1 MKYNKTFREA
11 LHEVRHGQIKEDG
24 HTDVASAVRQC
35 KTSIEDASQMLMKL
49 QRMNPEDALPS
60 WWMNKLAIAAN
71 NLNKLRDYLLVPSIT
86 NENLEEQDNPFKPDK
101 VYSQDDVSKLQAQI
115 QKLKTQ
121 LEKEKAKADNAI
133 PNRDTGEIPL
143 QTGIA
148 HAILKIKDKKLED
161 EAKKKQSSDA
171 IKKLAKESMIGKSLG
186 MIGESQASDKAKAM
200 GLDYMSFGRY
210 GKDGKVT
217 HKSIGGQLT
226 AVDKDEKPI
235 DTPKGTGVDQKKG
248 AASTAGDGDELK
260 VKSKKF
266 LKDFEDGTLE
276 DDDGPIELDFDD
288 EQSFEAAAEKA
299 RSMGLDDLADDIDSV
314 GGYVQEM
321 EPDNAQAEFQ
331 DVLAKYSNQPV
342 KAVELSKKADQAI
355 DLFTDNE
362 YSPNDVENMTKDL
375 KNVASIVKK
384 MVDSDITVG
393 DAGSGMTNAK
403 KGFRPEVISTLKS
416 LEDITQSI
424 GDVKD
429 DIENERVKDTLGEI
443 QGILDFITDEN
454 ADHDN
459 YTKPHKV
466 NGALAELEDLL
477 SDVSKM
483 KKESND
489 NFLRLERFKRK
500 YLYEK
505 EEEEIITDD
514 DLIKDPSLKDVIRQD
529 MKKKM
534 KLDKKKSEIK
544 INPEMDLGVFS
555 GGKKVP
561 NGNLH

>member
-11 LHEVRHGQIKEDG
+11 LNEVRKIEEDG
-24 HTDVASAVRQC
+24 HTDVASAVRQS

-101 VYSQDDVSKLQAQI
+101 VYSQDDVSKLEAQI
-115 QKLKTQ
+115 DKLKTQ

-161 EAKKKQSSDA
+161 EAKKKQSSNA

-235 DTPKGTGVDQKKG
+235 DPPKGTGADQKKG
-248 AASTAGDGDELK
+248 VASTDGDELK
-260 VKSKKF
+260 VKSKNF
-266 LKDFEDGTLE
+266 LKDFEDGSLE
-276 DDDGPIELDFDD
+276 SDDGDSIELDFDD
-288 EQSFEAAAEKA
+288 EESFEAAAEKA
-299 RSMGLDDLADDIDSV
+299 RSMGLDDLADDLDSV
-314 GGYVQEM
+314 GGYVMEM
-321 EPDNAQAEFQ
+321 EPENAQAEYQ
-331 DVLAKYSNQPV
+331 DMLAKYSNQPV

-355 DLFTDNE
+355 ELFTGNE
-362 YSPNDVENMTKDL
+362 YSPDDVENMTKDL
-375 KNVASIVKK
+375 KNVTSIVKK
-384 MVDSDITVG
+384 MADADVTVG
-393 DAGSGMTNAK
+393 DPGSGMTNPK

-429 DIENERVKDTLGEI
+429 DIESERVKETLGEI

-454 ADHDN
+454 ADHDG

-466 NGALAELEDLL
+466 NGALAEIEDLL
-477 SDVSKM
+477 SDMSKM

-489 NFLRLERFKRK
+489 NFARLERFKRR
-500 YLYEK
+500 YIYEK
-505 EEEEIITDD
+505 EEEIITDK
-514 DLIKDPSLKDVIRQD
+514 DLIKDPSLEDVIKQD
-529 MKKKM
+529 MKKKK

-544 INPEMDLGVFS
+544 VNPEMDLGVFS
-555 GGKKVP
+555 GGRKVP

>member
-11 LHEVRHGQIKEDG
+11 LNEVRKIEEDG
-24 HTDVASAVRQC
+24 HTDVASAVRQS

-101 VYSQDDVSKLQAQI
+101 VYSQDDVSKLEAQI
-115 QKLKTQ
+115 DKLKTQ

-161 EAKKKQSSDA
+161 EAKKKQSSNA

-235 DTPKGTGVDQKKG
+235 DPPKGTGADQKKG
-248 AASTAGDGDELK
+248 VASTDGDELK
-260 VKSKKF
+260 VKSKNF
-266 LKDFEDGTLE
+266 LKDFEDGSLE
-276 DDDGPIELDFDD
+276 SDDGDSIELDFDD
-288 EQSFEAAAEKA
+288 EESFEAAAEKA
-299 RSMGLDDLADDIDSV
+299 RSMGLDDLADDLDSV
-314 GGYVQEM
+314 GGYVMEM
-321 EPDNAQAEFQ
+321 EPENAQAEYQ
-331 DVLAKYSNQPV
+331 DMLAKYSNQPV

-355 DLFTDNE
+355 ELFTGNE
-362 YSPNDVENMTKDL
+362 YSRDDVENMTKDL
-375 KNVASIVKK
+375 KNVTSIVKK
-384 MVDSDITVG
+384 MADADVTVG
-393 DAGSGMTNAK
+393 DPGSGMTNPK

-429 DIENERVKDTLGEI
+429 DIESERVKETLGEI

-454 ADHDN
+454 ADHDG

-466 NGALAELEDLL
+466 NGALAEIEDLL
-477 SDVSKM
+477 SDMSKM

-489 NFLRLERFKRK
+489 NFARLERFKRR
-500 YLYEK
+500 YIYEK
-505 EEEEIITDD
+505 EEEIITDK
-514 DLIKDPSLKDVIRQD
+514 DLIKDPSLEDVIKQD
-529 MKKKM
+529 MKKKK

-544 INPEMDLGVFS
+544 VNPEMDLGVFS
-555 GGKKVP
+555 GGRKVP

>member
-11 LHEVRHGQIKEDG
+11 LNEVRKIKEDG
-24 HTDVASAVRQC
+24 HTDVASAVRQS

-101 VYSQDDVSKLQAQI
+101 VYSQDDVSKLEAQI

-121 LEKEKAKADNAI
+121 LEKEKAKADNAV

-148 HAILKIKDKKLED
+148 HAILRIKDKKLED

-171 IKKLAKESMIGKSLG
+171 IKKLAKESMIGKILG

-235 DTPKGTGVDQKKG
+235 DPPKGTGADQKKG
-248 AASTAGDGDELK
+248 VASTDGDELK
-260 VKSKKF
+260 VKSKNF
-266 LKDFEDGTLE
+266 LKDFEDGSLE
-276 DDDGPIELDFDD
+276 SDDGDSIELDFDD

-314 GGYVQEM
+314 GGYVMEM

-362 YSPNDVENMTKDL
+362 YSPNDVQNMTKDL

-416 LEDITQSI
+416 LEDVTQSI

-429 DIENERVKDTLGEI
+429 DIENERVKETLGEI

-454 ADHDN
+454 ADHDG

-466 NGALAELEDLL
+466 NGALAELQDLL
-477 SDVSKM
+477 SDISKM
-483 KKESND
+483 KKESYD
-489 NFLRLERFKRK
+489 GFSRLERFKRK

-505 EEEEIITDD
+505 EEEIITDD
-514 DLIKDPSLKDVIRQD
+514 DLIKDPSLEDVIKQD
-529 MKKKM
+529 MKKKK

-544 INPEMDLGVFS
+544 VNPEMDIGVFS
-555 GGKKVP
+555 GGRKVP

>member
-11 LHEVRHGQIKEDG
+11 LEEVRQEKIKEDG
-24 HTDVASAVRQC
+24 HTDVASAVRQS

-101 VYSQDDVSKLQAQI
+101 VYSQDDVSKLEAQI

-121 LEKEKAKADNAI
+121 LEKEKAKADNAV

-148 HAILKIKDKKLED
+148 HAILRIKDKKLEQ
-161 EAKKKQSSDA
+161 EVKKKQSSDA
-171 IKKLAKESMIGKSLG
+171 IKKLARESMIGKSLG

-235 DTPKGTGVDQKKG
+235 DTPKGTGADQKS
-248 AASTAGDGDELK
+248 AAPDSSNDTSKA
-260 VKSKKF
+260 KSILKKF
-266 LKDFEDGTLE
+266 E
-276 DDDGPIELDFDD
+276 DDFDFDD
-288 EQSFEAAAEKA
+288 ESSFDGAIDAAREA
-299 RSMGLDDLADDIDSV
+299 GLDDLADDLEGIS
-314 GGYVQEM
+314 GFVQEM
-321 EPDNAQAEFQ
+321 EPDEAQERFQ
-331 DVLAKYSNQPV
+331 DLKADLSNEPNE
-342 KAVELSKKADQAI
+342 AVELSKKADQAI
-355 DLFTDNE
+355 ELFTGNE
-362 YSPNDVENMTKDL
+362 YSPDDVENMTKDL
-375 KNVASIVKK
+375 KNVTSVVKK
-384 MVDSDITVG
+384 MVDADVTVG
-393 DAGSGMTNAK
+393 DPGSGMTNTK
-403 KGFRPEVISTLKS
+403 KGFRSEVIGTLKS
-416 LEDITQSI
+416 LEDVTQSI

-429 DIENERVKDTLGEI
+429 DIESERVKETLGEI
-443 QGILDFITDEN
+443 QGILDFISDEN
-454 ADHDN
+454 ADHDG

-466 NGALAELEDLL
+466 NGALAEIEDLL
-477 SDVSKM
+477 SDMSKM

-489 NFLRLERFKRK
+489 GFARLERFKRR
-500 YLYEK
+500 YIYEK
-505 EEEEIITDD
+505 EEEIITDK
-514 DLIKDPSLKDVIRQD
+514 DLIKDPSLEDVIKQD
-529 MKKKM
+529 MKKKK

-544 INPEMDLGVFS
+544 VNPEMDIGVFS
-555 GGKKVP
+555 GGRKVP

>member
-11 LHEVRHGQIKEDG
+11 LNEVRKIEEDG
-24 HTDVASAVRQC
+24 HTDVASAVRQS

-101 VYSQDDVSKLQAQI
+101 VYSQDDVSKLEAQI
-115 QKLKTQ
+115 DKLKTQ

-148 HAILKIKDKKLED
+148 HAILRIKDKKLED

-200 GLDYMSFGRY
+200 GLEYMSFGRY

-235 DTPKGTGVDQKKG
+235 DPPKGTGADQKKG
-248 AASTAGDGDELK
+248 VASTDGDELK
-260 VKSKKF
+260 VKSKNF
-266 LKDFEDGTLE
+266 LKDFEDGSLE
-276 DDDGPIELDFDD
+276 SDDGDSIELDFDD
-288 EQSFEAAAEKA
+288 EESFEAAAEKA
-299 RSMGLDDLADDIDSV
+299 RSMGLDDLADDLDSV
-314 GGYVQEM
+314 GGYVMEM
-321 EPDNAQAEFQ
+321 EPENAQAEYQ
-331 DVLAKYSNQPV
+331 DMLAKYSNQPV

-355 DLFTDNE
+355 ELFTGNE
-362 YSPNDVENMTKDL
+362 YSPDDVENMTKDL
-375 KNVASIVKK
+375 KNVTSIVKK
-384 MVDSDITVG
+384 MADADVTVG
-393 DAGSGMTNAK
+393 DPGSGMTNPK

-429 DIENERVKDTLGEI
+429 DIESERVKETLGEI

-454 ADHDN
+454 ADHDG

-466 NGALAELEDLL
+466 NGALAEIEDLL
-477 SDVSKM
+477 SDMSKM

-489 NFLRLERFKRK
+489 NFARLERFKRR
-500 YLYEK
+500 YIYEK
-505 EEEEIITDD
+505 EEEIITDK
-514 DLIKDPSLKDVIRQD
+514 DLIKDPSLEDVIKQD
-529 MKKKM
+529 MKKKK

-544 INPEMDLGVFS
+544 VNPEMDLGVFS
-555 GGKKVP
+555 GGRKVP